1 MKVFRYLTI
10 APFLLLLFI
19 LPAAAGGP
27 DRVRF
32 GSDLVVEPGTRV
44 GDVVAIGG
52 DIQVRGTVSGNAVTV
67 GGSIFMSPTGV
78 IQGDAVSVGGRI
90 EKPVGARIGRDI
102 VELNIPGLA
111 AIFTFLPDDGWRW
124 ALRVTRWITLAGFV
138 FLSLLL
144 VAIIPGP
151 FYAISDRIGNS
162 FLKVFLSGIGGVIL
176 IIPIG
181 VVLLISVVG
190 IVIIPVEAALVGGAF
205 FVGYIAVSRFIG
217 ARLIQALKK
226 YDTGIF
232 WETLVGMM
240 ALWIVGWIPFV
251 GFLLKS
257 FAVLIGFGGVIV
269 SLFLVIRKQTG
280 QPVQAEIR
288 DQ

>member
-1 MKVFRYLTI
+1 MNAFRQLV
-10 APFLLLLFI
+10 LLLFFLLFLI
-19 LPAAAGGP
+19 PSVAAGGP
-27 DRVRF
+27 DRVKF
-32 GSDLVVEPGTRV
+32 GSNLVVEQGTRV
-44 GDVVAIGG
+44 GDAVAIGG

-90 EKPVGARIGRDI
+90 EKPAGARIGRDI

-111 AIFTFLPDDGWRW
+111 SILAFLPDDGWRQ

-151 FYAISDRIGNS
+151 FNAISDRIGNN
-162 FLKVFLSGIGGVIL
+162 FLKVFLAGIGGVIL
-176 IIPIG
+176 IIPMA

-205 FVGYIAVSRFIG
+205 FVGYIAMARFIG
-217 ARLIQALKK
+217 ARLTHALKQH
-226 YDTGIF
+226 DWGIL
-232 WETLVGMM
+232 WETLVGMI
-240 ALWIVGWIPFV
+240 ALWIVGWIPFI
-251 GFLLKS
+251 GFLLKG
-257 FAVLIGFGGVIV
+257 FAALIGFGGVIM
-269 SLFLVIRKQTG
+269 SLFLVIRKQAG
-280 QPVQAEIR
+280 RPEVA
-288 DQ
+288 